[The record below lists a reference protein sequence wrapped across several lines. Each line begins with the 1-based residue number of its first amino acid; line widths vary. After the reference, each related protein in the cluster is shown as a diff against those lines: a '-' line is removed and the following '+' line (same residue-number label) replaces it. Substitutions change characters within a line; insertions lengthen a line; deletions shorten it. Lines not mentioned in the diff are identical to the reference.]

1 MGHALQKN
9 NRQRSIFT
17 EMFQNNIVVSMA
29 DRV

>member
-1 MGHALQKN
+1 MGHALHKN

-29 DRV
+29 DRG